1 MQQNLAVPGTL
12 VLDAAAA
19 CGDVSRSPFGE
30 ECHLRVRGTDG
41 AYSIV
46 DYRAPAGFGP
56 ARHTHRRVD
65 EIIQL
70 LEGRIVVWTP
80 QRGFTMSPGGLVLLP
95 KDVPHAWRAFGGGSV
110 HFTVTLVP
118 GGFERFFSIVE
129 ARGIAATDH
138 AGLTAAAGEVDLY
151 DIGPPLS
158 DEEVARI
165 VAEDRQRE
173 ERMTLS

>member
-56 ARHTHRRVD
+56 ARHTHRRED

-70 LEGRIVVWTP
+70 LEGRIAVWTQ
-80 QRGFTMSPGGLVLLP
+80 QRGFTMSPGDLVVSPKTASVTRTDALLISSRLRRFP
-95 KDVPHAWRAFGGGSV
+95 PANRTTPDQVRRRIS
-110 HFTVTLVP
+110 
-118 GGFERFFSIVE
+118 FENAICWHGCFRS
-129 ARGIAATDH
+129 
-138 AGLTAAAGEVDLY
+138 
-151 DIGPPLS
+151 P
-158 DEEVARI
+158 
-165 VAEDRQRE
+165 
-173 ERMTLS
+173 

>member
-19 CGDVSRSPFGE
+19 CSDVSRSPFGE

-56 ARHTHRRVD
+56 ARHTHRRED

-80 QRGFTMSPGGLVLLP
+80 QRGFTMSPGDVVLLP
-95 KDVPHAWRAFGGGSV
+95 KDVQHAWRAFGGGSV

-118 GGFERFFSIVE
+118 GGF
-129 ARGIAATDH
+129 

>member
-1 MQQNLAVPGTL
+1 VTL
-12 VLDAAAA
+12 VSGGCERFL
-19 CGDVSRSPFGE
+19 
-30 ECHLRVRGTDG
+30 
-41 AYSIV
+41 SIV
-46 DYRAPAGFGP
+46 D
-56 ARHTHRRVD
+56 
-65 EIIQL
+65 
-70 LEGRIVVWTP
+70 
-80 QRGFTMSPGGLVLLP
+80 
-95 KDVPHAWRAFGGGSV
+95 
-110 HFTVTLVP
+110 
-118 GGFERFFSIVE
+118 

>member
-1 MQQNLAVPGTL
+1 
-12 VLDAAAA
+12 
-19 CGDVSRSPFGE
+19 
-30 ECHLRVRGTDG
+30 
-41 AYSIV
+41 
-46 DYRAPAGFGP
+46 
-56 ARHTHRRVD
+56 
-65 EIIQL
+65 
-70 LEGRIVVWTP
+70 
-80 QRGFTMSPGGLVLLP
+80 MSPGDVVLLP

-165 VAEDRQRE
+165 VAEDGQRDE
-173 ERMTLS
+173 D